1 VVKELLIMRDQSLC
15 CYGVVPK
22 ITNWISVKMQ
32 GRGVKA
38 VMDQPVT
45 LYGTLHVGEMR
56 EKAIS
61 LESLPGWRKNGT
73 RRPRWIVIAGAAT
86 GYPGR
91 FDVWSPR
98 CRPM

>member
-1 VVKELLIMRDQSLC
+1 MLIMRDQSLC

-22 ITNWISVKMQ
+22 INEWISVKMQ

-56 EKAIS
+56 ENGYLVGIFALDGEKGPAEDKAAPFR
-61 LESLPGWRKNGT
+61 SLPEPELC
-73 RRPRWIVIAGAAT
+73 PRVA
-86 GYPGR
+86 
-91 FDVWSPR
+91 
-98 CRPM
+98 